1 MAATLSVSIAGSTV
15 VTGTIQSSISDAHIG
30 DLLKWAATAYD
41 PYLQATFNASGSST
55 YVPTNPQIAKAWV
68 QGWWNGTR
76 DAVTKFNR
84 DNAVATVVSSGITII
99 ST

>member
-1 MAATLSVSIAGSTV
+1 MPTISIAITGSTV
-15 VTGTIQSSISDAHIG
+15 VSGTLQSSLSDAHLG
-30 DLLKWAATAYD
+30 DVLRWASVAFN

-55 YVPTNPQIAKAWV
+55 YIATNPQVAKAWA
-68 QGWWNGTR
+68 QNWWNGTA